1 MLRILSL
8 CKDAGAEG
16 GMKDGFVGQF
26 DVLDEPTGRRTWPDE
41 VKARIV
47 MESFAPGARV
57 GDVARRHRLLP
68 SQLTTWRRQARE
80 GRIALPV
87 DAPSLPTPAEFVPLV
102 VDAPAPTPRSDR
114 SRDRIEIETGGMVIR
129 LPCTTPATRLAEI
142 VLALRTA
149 RA

>member
-1 MLRILSL
+1 
-8 CKDAGAEG
+8 
-16 GMKDGFVGQF
+16 MKDGFVGQF
-26 DVLDEPTGRRTWPDE
+26 DVLEEPTGRRSWPDE

-57 GDVARRHRLLP
+57 GAVARRHRVLP

-87 DAPSLPTPAEFVPLV
+87 DAPGLPTPAEFVPLV
-102 VDAPAPTPRSDR
+102 VDAPDPTPSSDR
-114 SRDRIEIETGGMVIR
+114 GRDRIEIETGGMVIR
-129 LPCTTPATRLAEI
+129 LPGTIPARRLAEI
-142 VLALRTA
+142 VGALRST